1 MEFYKSCKSLSIY
14 SFNEILKAG
23 DLRFLIK
30 EYDEYREEEFK
41 LVGADLE
48 EATELF
54 KNIVYEYSEL
64 TINRS
69 LLSNFG
75 SQINITKEEFRY
87 NLTEKILN
95 FYTESNDLD
104 ILNILNNIGWSID
117 ISNDINNQIKY
128 IVASMRKLRTKISIL
143 KIKYEEKFKNKTKDD
158 KEDVFIDK
166 LESDAIA
173 LEIALKIS
181 YPIDTKKT
189 SVSKWVNMWNVAD
202 RMNKSKNN

>member
-1 MEFYKSCKSLSIY
+1 MEFYKSCKTLSIY
-14 SFNEILKAG
+14 AFNEILKGG

-30 EYDEYREEEFK
+30 EYDEYSEEEIK
-41 LVGADLE
+41 LVGVYLD

-54 KNIVYEYSEL
+54 KNILYEYSEI
-64 TINRS
+64 TTNRS
-69 LLSNFG
+69 LLSSFG

-95 FYTESNDLD
+95 FYAESNDLD
-104 ILNILNNIGWSID
+104 ILNILNNLEWKID
-117 ISNDINNQIKY
+117 ISSDVNSQIKT
-128 IVASMRKLRTKISIL
+128 IVASMRKLKTKINIL
-143 KIKYEEKFKNKTKDD
+143 KIKYEEKFKNKTKDS

-181 YPIDTKKT
+181 YSIDTKKT
-189 SVSKWVNMWNVAD
+189 SISKWVSMWNVAD